1 MFKFRTLILMRGI
14 PGSGKSTIARS
25 LAGVTSEEITRE
37 GAHRFQYGTIGQG
50 GAVLST
56 DFYFMDDAGEYRF
69 NPAKIGDNHGLNQAC
84 CDALMQDGE
93 PLIVI
98 DNTNTM
104 IWEME
109 PYVEMAKDHG
119 YKVVVVEVP
128 HPPIEVA
135 AARNSHGVPLEA
147 LERMV
152 KRWQSEIPS
161 EWSNHDVRTNGGE

>member
-25 LAGVTSEEITRE
+25 LAGVVNEEIIKDGR
-37 GAHRFQYGTIGQG
+37 HRYQYGTTGSM

-56 DFYFMDDAGEYRF
+56 DFYFMDSGEYRF
-69 NPAKIGDNHGLNQAC
+69 DPSKLGDYHGQNQAC
-84 CDALMQDGE
+84 CEDLMVDGE
-93 PLIVI
+93 PVIVI
-98 DNTNTM
+98 DNTNTQ

-109 PYVEMAKDHG
+109 PYVNLATEYG
-119 YKVVVVEVP
+119 YKVVVVEIP
-128 HPPIEVA
+128 HPPIDVA
-135 AARNSHGVPLEA
+135 MARNSHGVPREA